1 MYSMHWRAYRV
12 GCHRLHFLRKS
23 GLKLRLIRVKK
34 HCSYPRPN
42 DTIMYSVY
50 YILNSKA
57 ASAT

>member
-1 MYSMHWRAYRV
+1 MGTHEHAYRA
-12 GCHRLHFLRKS
+12 GSHKLHFLRKS
-23 GLKLRLIRVKK
+23 GLKLRLIRVEK
-34 HCSYPRPN
+34 HCSYPKPN